1 MLLKIVRSKLLYC
14 LVRESVGNPP
24 MDGKG
29 CALQKVTSEDWS
41 KAIDLSFQQGV
52 AAIAV
57 DGLQKLYESCPN
69 LELELDKPEY
79 EALKYEWFGS
89 VFQAETDFSAY
100 LSAAKSLAK
109 LYADNGVKTL
119 VLKGLVFSDCYPV
132 PSHRSSCDLDC
143 YLTGDYEKGNQL
155 VEQNGEEVNRNYFK
169 NSSFNYKGLHVE
181 NHHFFTA
188 FLLNNSFCLLY
199 IGSNA

>member
-1 MLLKIVRSKLLYC
+1 MRSSTEILFSLIRSALGEDALPNDVSMSVLNAEDWQKIV
-14 LVRESVGNPP
+14 N
-24 MDGKG
+24 
-29 CALQKVTSEDWS
+29 
-41 KAIDLSFQQGV
+41 LSFQQGV
-52 AAIAV
+52 SAIAV
-57 DGLQKLYESCPN
+57 DGLQRLYEFCPN

-89 VFQAETDFSAY
+89 VFQAESDFAGY

-119 VLKGLVFSDCYPV
+119 VLKGLVFSECYPN

-155 VEQNGEEVNRNYFK
+155 V
-169 NSSFNYKGLHVE
+169 
-181 NHHFFTA
+181 
-188 FLLNNSFCLLY
+188 
-199 IGSNA
+199 